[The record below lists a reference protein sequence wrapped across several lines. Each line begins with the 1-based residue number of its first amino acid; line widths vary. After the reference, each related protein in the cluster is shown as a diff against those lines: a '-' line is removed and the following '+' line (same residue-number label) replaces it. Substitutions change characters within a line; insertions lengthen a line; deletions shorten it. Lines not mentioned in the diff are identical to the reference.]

1 MWRRRNC
8 GCRPKC
14 TRQLGSV
21 LIALGLGIFLAH
33 IIPYYILIT
42 LLGVSLIGLGIWNL
56 MGK

>member
-14 TRQLGSV
+14 GRQIGAS
-21 LIALGLGIFLAH
+21 LISLGLGIFLAH
-33 IIPYYILIT
+33 IIPYYLLIT
-42 LLGVSLIGLGIWNL
+42 LLGVALIALGIWNL